1 MSSSTRCGK
10 RNEGLE
16 AQVVLEAQ
24 EVEEPMK
31 SIHCHHCM
39 KALGFQDSIPHY
51 TIPFTLCVGC
61 AGESYGISPSMDVS

>member
-1 MSSSTRCGK
+1 MD
-10 RNEGLE
+10 E
-16 AQVVLEAQ
+16 AE

-61 AGESYGISPSMDVS
+61 AGDSYGIRPSKDVS